1 MSNKFFA
8 VRPAYN
14 RFSGSLAERR
24 EQGRLFKAADRA
36 AYNINKNIC
45 KPTTREQAELN
56 ASWLRTD
63 AATSQ
68 YNWEVAEVYFA
79 F

>member
-1 MSNKFFA
+1 MPSKFFS
-8 VRPAYN
+8 VRPAYD
-14 RFSGSLAERR
+14 RFTGSLAERR

-36 AYNINKNIC
+36 AYSLSKSIC
-45 KPTTREQAELN
+45 SPTTREQAELN

-63 AATSQ
+63 EATSQ
-68 YNWEVAEVYFA
+68 YAWEVVEGYFA